1 MCKQLKN
8 TVIFST
14 DKTGVS
20 SAHQG
25 CIYLTKNTVKLIV
38 TFLIFEGFSIF
49 EFLNTKIII
58 FCIVVQ
64 TLRRLCAHKFIL
76 NSLIKSF

>member
-38 TFLIFEGFSIF
+38 NFQFLKDFR
-49 EFLNTKIII
+49 FLN
-58 FCIVVQ
+58 F
-64 TLRRLCAHKFIL
+64 
-76 NSLIKSF
+76 

>member
-14 DKTGVS
+14 DKKGVS

-38 TFLIFEGFSIF
+38 KFLIFEGFSIF
-49 EFLNTKIII
+49 KYQNYNILYSCSNIKK
-58 FCIVVQ
+58 VVC
-64 TLRRLCAHKFIL
+64 T
-76 NSLIKSF
+76 